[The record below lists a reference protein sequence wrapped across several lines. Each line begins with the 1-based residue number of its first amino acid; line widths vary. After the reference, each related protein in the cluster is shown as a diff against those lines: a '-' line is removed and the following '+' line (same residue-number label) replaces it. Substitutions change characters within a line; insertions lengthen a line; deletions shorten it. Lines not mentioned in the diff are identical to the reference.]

1 MSNSKVNHLFFSQI
15 INVKKQFFNTELKLS
30 KFFYEITNNF
40 PECVIRIKEFIFFFV
55 KPGDYFAAKFYIRKL
70 RYLMKSKKFLIIHE
84 EPTLIR
90 LIFSFFED
98 TYIHNVMLIESPT
111 GEIIDVLFLFNKDR
125 AVAVGIDGNYIKAV
139 NYIFRNYVTFNYPFK
154 KIKSYPIELRCS
166 LTTVY

>member
-70 RYLMKSKKFLIIHE
+70 RYLMKSKNFLIIHE

-139 NYIFRNYVTFNYPFK
+139 NYIFRNYVTFNYPFN

-166 LTTVY
+166 LTTV